1 MDKSKKY
8 LTISFIVVL
17 IAVII
22 ISFAGMFLLK
32 SKPVILQGQIEATE
46 IRISGKL
53 PGRIDTFLVKE
64 GQNVKAGDTLVVI
77 NSPEALAKY
86 QQVNAFEN
94 IARFQNQKVDEVSRK
109 QIIATVQ
116 QLWNKSKSDL
126 ELAKTTYNR
135 IEALYKDS
143 VVSSQRRDE
152 VKAL

>member
-8 LTISFIVVL
+8 LAISFIVVL

-22 ISFAGMFLLK
+22 LSFVGMFLLK
-32 SKPVILQGQIEATE
+32 DKPVILQGQIEATE

-86 QQVNAFEN
+86 QQVNALES
-94 IARFQNQKVDEVSRK
+94 IARFQNQKVDGGTRK

-116 QLWNKSKSDL
+116 QLGTNRSRTSNWQRPPTTVLKSCIG
-126 ELAKTTYNR
+126 T
-135 IEALYKDS
+135 ALFLRNGETK
-143 VVSSQRRDE
+143 
-152 VKAL
+152 

>member
-8 LTISFIVVL
+8 LAISFIVVL

-22 ISFAGMFLLK
+22 LSFVGMFLLK
-32 SKPVILQGQIEATE
+32 DKPVILQGQLEATE

-86 QQVNAFEN
+86 QQVNALES
-94 IARFQNQKVDEVSRK
+94 IARFQNQKVDGGNAQADHCHCPAALEQIEVGPR
-109 QIIATVQ
+109 TG
-116 QLWNKSKSDL
+116 
-126 ELAKTTYNR
+126 
-135 IEALYKDS
+135 KDHL
-143 VVSSQRRDE
+143 QPY
-152 VKAL
+152 